1 MSLHFDTAVP
11 DERERGLE
19 VASHATRRGDLVV
32 LPTDTVYGLGC
43 DAFSP
48 TGVAALLAAK
58 GRGRDMP
65 LPVLVGS
72 PDTVEGLAYGLSK
85 TARDLVEAFWPG
97 ALTIVVR
104 HQPSLAWDLGDAAGT
119 VALRMPLHP
128 VALELLALVGPMAV
142 SSANRSGAPPATSY
156 AEAEAQLGESVVVYL
171 DAGPSGDAV
180 PSTIVDV
187 SGDLPRVLRL
197 GAVDLDTLRTVAPD
211 LLPIPPPAMR

>member
-1 MSLHFDTAVP
+1 VSLYFTTADP
-11 DERERGLE
+11 GERERGLE
-19 VASHATRRGDLVV
+19 VASHAARRGDLVV

-48 TGVAALLAAK
+48 TGVAALLRAK

-72 PDTVEGLAYGLSK
+72 PETVEGLAYGLSK
-85 TARDLVEAFWPG
+85 AARDLVEAFWPG
-97 ALTIVVR
+97 ALTVVVR

-128 VALELLALVGPMAV
+128 VAIELLGIVGPMAV
-142 SSANRSGAPPATSY
+142 SSANRSGSAPATSY
-156 AEAEAQLGESVVVYL
+156 AEAEAQLGESVAVYL
-171 DAGPSGDAV
+171 DAGPSGDSV

-187 SGDLPRVLRL
+187 TGDVPRVLRL
-197 GAVDLDTLRTVAPD
+197 GAVDLDTLRTVTPD
-211 LLPIPPPAMR
+211 LLPA

>member
-11 DERERGLE
+11 DERERGIE
-19 VASHATRRGDLVV
+19 AASHAARRGDLVV

-43 DAFSP
+43 DSFSA
-48 TGVAALLAAK
+48 TGVAALLRAK

-65 LPVLVGS
+65 VPVLVGS
-72 PDTVEGLAYGLSK
+72 PETIEGLAYGLSK
-85 TARDLVEAFWPG
+85 AARDLVEAFWPG
-97 ALTIVVR
+97 ALTVVVR

-128 VALELLALVGPMAV
+128 VAIELLRVVGPMAV
-142 SSANRSGAPPATSY
+142 SSANRTGSPPAITCPD
-156 AEAEAQLGESVVVYL
+156 AEDQLGDSVAVYL

-180 PSTIVDV
+180 PSTIIDV

-197 GAVDLDTLRTVAPD
+197 GAIDLDTLRTVVPD
-211 LLPIPPPAMR
+211 LLPA